1 MATGKNSRIAGTRN
15 RGPIP
20 AFSGGWSASRVS
32 AIPPLSALSIS
43 IIVHASAA
51 AALVILAGP
60 ADPPVPEPE
69 PMAIMVQFVSDP
81 MTENEEEQEVQ
92 KGDPEEVETE
102 EAAPEK
108 NDIEEIEETAEAQ
121 TVVEQEQLPDNVPVP
136 VQKPRPEPRKTEER
150 APDKSKVA
158 AARGLEDDP
167 RPDIVPGDQ
176 LQLANEADA
185 SFARETMR
193 GVARNVD
200 AEQKWLGRLAAHLE
214 RRKRYPHTALS
225 KRREGLVQVRFVVA
239 SDGSIVSPELV
250 GPSGVPELDE
260 EALDL
265 LRRASPAPKP
275 PPDVNPFVTVP
286 ISFTVK
292 R

>member
-1 MATGKNSRIAGTRN
+1 M
-15 RGPIP
+15 
-20 AFSGGWSASRVS
+20 S

-81 MTENEEEQEVQ
+81 MTENEEAQEVQ
-92 KGDPEEVETE
+92 KGDPEEAEPE

-167 RPDIVPGDQ
+167 RPDIVLGDQ

-185 SFARETMR
+185 SFAREAMR